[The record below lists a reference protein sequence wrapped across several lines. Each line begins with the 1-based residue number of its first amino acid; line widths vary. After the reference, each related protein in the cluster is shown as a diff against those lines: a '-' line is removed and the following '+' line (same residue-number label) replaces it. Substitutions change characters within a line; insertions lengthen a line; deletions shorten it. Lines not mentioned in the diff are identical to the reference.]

1 MEVLKF
7 DINIPFWCSFKEFG
21 TVNSHLTYTFP
32 PPPTIFGLILNALG
46 KPSLHTIDNEP
57 AKQKLEEEYFNAYK
71 NIRFS
76 IIVRAEG
83 IKIDD
88 YSNILKRNRGS
99 DNLER
104 QLKNRRFKQFIN
116 SHINLKNDSLL
127 NQLID
132 KCHKFRIFRDGL
144 IEQTVNEFSDLS
156 PEIKGKIIKFLKNY
170 WGNDIAKYDISKYWQ
185 KTQVTR
191 QRIIKSSYS
200 VFMCSENNEEYS
212 LDAISEKLRNPQ
224 RPLYCGESDDV
235 IELFVYE
242 VEHIPEITKKIN
254 KIHSVLPGV
263 YSNSTIVNIPV
274 ALRNQPAIE
283 QRKVCSVPIN
293 VIEQEVECFQ
303 LGEDNFVFI

>member
-21 TVNSHLTYTFP
+21 TVNSHFTYPFP

-46 KPSLHTIDNEP
+46 KPSLHTIDDDYV
-57 AKQKLEEEYFNAYK
+57 KQKLEEEYFNAYE

-104 QLKNRRFKQFIN
+104 HISKRF
-116 SHINLKNDSLL
+116 NDYL
-127 NQLID
+127 NYNVKLSNDDLI
-132 KCHKFRIFRDGL
+132 KKI
-144 IEQTVNEFSDLS
+144 VNECGKYKVFR
-156 PEIKGKIIKFLKNY
+156 EGKIDESINNFRELTLGDKKKIKEFLY
-170 WGNDIAKYDISKYWQ
+170 DFWGNDIAKYDISKYWQ
-185 KTQVTR
+185 KTQITR

-200 VFMCSENNEEYS
+200 VFICSENNKDYS
-212 LDAISEKLRNPQ
+212 LETISEKLRNPQ
-224 RPLYCGESDDV
+224 RPLYCGESDDLV
-235 IELFVYE
+235 ELSIYDI
-242 VEHIPEITKKIN
+242 EHIYGANKKPN
-254 KIHSVLPGV
+254 RIHSVLPGV
-263 YSNSTIVNIPV
+263 YSNSNIVNIPI
-274 ALRNQPAIE
+274 ALRNQHAIG
-283 QRKVCSVPIN
+283 QMKVCSIPIKE
-293 VIEQEVECFQ
+293 IEQEVDCFQ

>member
-32 PPPTIFGLILNALG
+32 PPPTLFGLILNALG
-46 KPSLHTIDNEP
+46 KPSLHTICNEY
-57 AKQKLEEEYFNAYK
+57 AKQKLEAEYFNAYK

-104 QLKNRRFKQFIN
+104 HIPKKFTDFLKYNIKLSNDELVKQIV
-116 SHINLKNDSLL
+116 KECG
-127 NQLID
+127 
-132 KCHKFRIFRDGL
+132 KYKVFR
-144 IEQTVNEFSDLS
+144 E
-156 PEIKGKIIKFLKNY
+156 GKIDDSVDRFSELTLADRDKIKEFLY
-170 WGNDIAKYDISKYWQ
+170 DFWGNDIAKYDISKYWQ

-191 QRIIKSSYS
+191 QRIVKASYS

-212 LDAISEKLRNPQ
+212 LEAISEKLKNPQ
-224 RPLYCGESDDV
+224 RPLYCGESDDLV
-235 IELFVYE
+235 ELFIYDI
-242 VEHIPEITKKIN
+242 EHIHGANN
-254 KIHSVLPGV
+254 KTNRIHSVLPGV
-263 YSNSTIVNIPV
+263 YSNSTIVNIPI

-283 QRKVCSVPIN
+283 QRKVCSIPIKK
-293 VIEQEVECFQ
+293 IEQEVDCFQ